1 MRFWKA
7 GAAAAMVVGA
17 AAAVQF
23 GGAEAHGQVVRERD
37 VIREP
42 LERALQVLTVARG
55 SRIGVVIADITAED
69 VAAKKLPSESGV
81 LIQEVEDDTPASRAG
96 LRAGDVILEFDGER
110 VRSVSQLRRLI
121 QETPAGRRIAVPVS
135 RDGERMT
142 VTIEPEAPRSAAPL
156 VQRFEAAP
164 RPPRAPRP
172 ATPPMVYRMPAPEP
186 WPMPRVEIFPDG
198 GFAFNTGG
206 GRLGVSTQV
215 LTGQLAKHF
224 GVDGGVLVSS
234 VTENSAA
241 SRAGLRAGDVITK
254 FNATAIDDAGD
265 LLRALADASGD
276 VTLEIVRDR
285 KTQTLKATLEPVRSR
300 TIRRV
305 I

>member
-7 GAAAAMVVGA
+7 GAAAAIVIGA
-17 AAAVQF
+17 AAAIQF

-37 VIREP
+37 IIREP
-42 LERALQVLTVARG
+42 LERAMQVLTVARG

-69 VAAKKLPSESGV
+69 VAAKKLPSQSGV
-81 LIQEVEDDTPASRAG
+81 LIEEVEDGTPASRAG
-96 LRAGDVILEFDGER
+96 LKAGDVILEFDGER
-110 VRSVSQLRRLI
+110 VRSVAQLRRLI
-121 QETPAGRRIAVPVS
+121 QETPAGRRIAMPVS
-135 RDGERMT
+135 RDGQRMT
-142 VTIEPEAPRSAAPL
+142 VTIEPEAPRADAPL
-156 VQRFEAAP
+156 VQRFEATP

-172 ATPPMVYRMPAPEP
+172 PTPPMVYRMPAPEARRV
-186 WPMPRVEIFPDG
+186 MPRLEVFPESFG
-198 GFAFNTGG
+198 LSPAR
-206 GRLGVSTQV
+206 GRLGVSTQT
-215 LTGQLAKHF
+215 LTDQLAAHF

-241 SRAGLRAGDVITK
+241 SKAGLRAGDVITK
-254 FNATAIDDAGD
+254 LNATEIDDAGD
-265 LLRALADASGD
+265 LLEALADASGE

-285 KTQTLKATLEPVRSR
+285 KTQTLKATLDPVRSR